1 MPHLAIETYVSQ
13 YFWFMLILVVFHTF
27 MTDTVIPR
35 ISSLIKARKASVK
48 SVEGSAVVVEELSGV
63 ALANNT
69 LALTANYSVGVTPRS
84 VKKSSIN
91 TWVNKA

>member
-13 YFWFMLILVVFHTF
+13 YFWFMLILVLFHTF

-35 ISSLIKARKASVK
+35 ISSLIKARKASVG
-48 SVEGSAVVVEELSGV
+48 SVSSSSVIVEDSSAV

-69 LALTANYSVGVTPRS
+69 LALTANYSVGVTNRS

-91 TWVNKA
+91 TWVNNA

>member
-13 YFWFMLILVVFHTF
+13 YFWFMLILVLFHTF

-35 ISSLIKARKASVK
+35 ISSLIKARKVSVTGVEASEVIIED
-48 SVEGSAVVVEELSGV
+48 SSAV
-63 ALANNT
+63 ALANNA
-69 LALTANYSVGVTPRS
+69 LALTANYSRPNVVRN

-91 TWVNKA
+91 KWINKT

>member
-13 YFWFMLILVVFHTF
+13 YFWFMLILVLFHTF

-35 ISSLIKARKASVK
+35 ISSLIKARKATSGGVSSSSVILED
-48 SVEGSAVVVEELSGV
+48 VSAV

-69 LALTANYSVGVTPRS
+69 LALTANYSSGVVERS
-84 VKKSSIN
+84 VKKSSIS

>member
-1 MPHLAIETYVSQ
+1 MPHLAVETYVSQ
-13 YFWFMLILVVFHTF
+13 YFWFMLILVLFHTF

-35 ISSLIKARKASVK
+35 ISSLFKARKVRETGVWSSTAI
-48 SVEGSAVVVEELSGV
+48 VEDSSAV
-63 ALANNT
+63 ALVNNA
-69 LALTANYSVGVTPRS
+69 LALTATYSTPIVENN

>member
-13 YFWFMLILVVFHTF
+13 YFWFMLILVLFHTF

-35 ISSLIKARKASVK
+35 ISSLIKARKASVTG
-48 SVEGSAVVVEELSGV
+48 VEASEVIAEDSSAVS
-63 ALANNT
+63 LANAT
-69 LALTANYSVGVTPRS
+69 LALTANYSAGVVETS
-84 VKKSSIN
+84 VKKSSIS

>member
-35 ISSLIKARKASVK
+35 ISSLIKARKAGVGSVSGS
-48 SVEGSAVVVEELSGV
+48 SVIVEDSSAV
-63 ALANNT
+63 ALGNAT
-69 LALTANYSVGVTPRS
+69 LALTANYSMGVSERS
-84 VKKSSIN
+84 VKKSSIS